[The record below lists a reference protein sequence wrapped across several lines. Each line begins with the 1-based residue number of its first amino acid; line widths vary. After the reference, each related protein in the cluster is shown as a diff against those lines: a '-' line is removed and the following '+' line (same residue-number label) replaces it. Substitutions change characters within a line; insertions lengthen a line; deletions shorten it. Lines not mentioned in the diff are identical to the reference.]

1 MSYASAMSDSEVVER
16 AKRRYLAEVER
27 QLDRLASRVRGSFAE
42 VLVCEYLE
50 ADACLAATATS
61 PHDLTWEG
69 ITIAVR
75 TTGTRNIDHTAD
87 DRPWKAAWSWP
98 TGKQAWD
105 NDGTIR
111 DDTRRCKA
119 DIAILALHDGWELH
133 EGWSFYVLHSA
144 VVNDSKSTITR
155 SELERLGV
163 TAVTGTRLA
172 DAVRSTWQVGS
183 GGRTEAR

>member
-1 MSYASAMSDSEVVER
+1 MA
-16 AKRRYLAEVER
+16 
-27 QLDRLASRVRGSFAE
+27 DR
-42 VLVCEYLE
+42 
-50 ADACLAATATS
+50 
-61 PHDLTWEG
+61 
-69 ITIAVR
+69 
-75 TTGTRNIDHTAD
+75 
-87 DRPWKAAWSWP
+87 
-98 TGKQAWD
+98 KQAWD

-119 DIAILALHDGWELH
+119 DIAILAFHDGWELH